1 VTARRTAALLVA
13 FLGVLV
19 FGTGAGAQTSSP
31 SPAGASGYAVSI
43 SAPDGSSITGAGYV
57 SAPPEAGTSGS
68 FGYPGDGFVVSAG
81 SESVSASA
89 DESTGRAYASAE
101 FSGISIFGG
110 EITVGSLRAAVSAGA
125 AADFSDTSLTNLTVL
140 GQSVQA
146 PAPGL
151 SMQLA
156 DWGTLSVLREDS
168 SVADGTPPASHGS
181 VSGLTVYLTA
191 DHGRLLRGSTIRIGY
206 ADASGHGPVAE
217 TTTTATT
224 TTTPATTGT
233 EPTTTETP
241 TERTTPTNTVPTITL
256 PPTLGRPKTTT
267 EQGHETQP
275 DVQPVQRQ
283 HNGLPVRTSIPD
295 VTPKLTVGHYVFPV
309 YGPSAYGDSF
319 GAPRGDVSGGWHH
332 GDDIFAPLGAPILAV
347 ADGTVFSVGWNDVGG
362 WRLWLR
368 DTAGNEFY
376 YAHLSAYT
384 SLAVDGRRVH
394 AGDVLGFVGN
404 TGDAATTPFHLHFEV
419 HPVSL
424 LFLGYD
430 GAVNPTKYLDAW
442 KRLEDVRIRAA
453 VPFSLLP
460 AAAATNAPT
469 PGAILIGSSDIST
482 ANGLDPDSLRRA
494 MNTTNLIEEAPKPT
508 VGDLPVPLPVLDR
521 A

>member
-1 VTARRTAALLVA
+1 MRTVTARRTAALLLA
-13 FLGVLV
+13 CLGVLLV
-19 FGTGAGAQTSSP
+19 AASAGAQTSP
-31 SPAGASGYAVSI
+31 PPPPGASAYAVAVSG
-43 SAPDGSSITGAGYV
+43 PDGSSITGSGFV
-57 SAPPEAGTSGS
+57 SAPPEAGTSGA
-68 FGYPGDGFVVSAG
+68 FGYPGDGFIVSTG
-81 SESVSASA
+81 SQSVSASA
-89 DESTGRAYASAE
+89 DASTGRAYASAE

-110 EITVGSLRAAVSAGA
+110 EITVGSMRVAVSAGA
-125 AADFSDTSLTNLTVL
+125 AADFSETSITNLTVL
-140 GQSVQA
+140 GQSIQT

-151 SMQLA
+151 SLQLA
-156 DWGTLSVLREDS
+156 DWGSLSVLREGS
-168 SVADGTPPASHGS
+168 SVADGSPPSSHGS

-191 DHGRLLRGSTIRIGY
+191 DHGRLLRGSTIRVGF

-217 TTTTATT
+217 TTTTT
-224 TTTPATTGT
+224 
-233 EPTTTETP
+233 PTTTGSSTAPKSTQP
-241 TERTTPTNTVPTITL
+241 TTSTESVPTITL
-256 PPTLGRPKTTT
+256 PPTLGRPKAITA
-267 EQGHETQP
+267 QGQETQRGAP
-275 DVQPVQRQ
+275 QVRRR
-283 HNGLPVRTSIPD
+283 NGLPVRVSIPD
-295 VTPKLTVGHYVFPV
+295 VTPKLTAGHYVFPV
-309 YGPSAYGDSF
+309 YGPSAYGDTF
-319 GAPRGDVSGGWHH
+319 GAPRSDVSGGWHH

-347 ADGTVFSVGWNDVGG
+347 ADGTVFSVGWNDIGG

-384 SLAVDGRRVH
+384 SLAVNGRRVH

-442 KRLEDVRIRAA
+442 KRLEDIKIRAA

-460 AAAATNAPT
+460 AAAISNAPT
-469 PGAILIGSSDIST
+469 PGAILLSSADIST

-494 MNTTNLIEEAPKPT
+494 MNMTHLIQEAPKPT

>member
-1 VTARRTAALLVA
+1 MTARLTAALV
-13 FLGVLV
+13 LGCLLL
-19 FGTGAGAQTSSP
+19 GSGAAAAPPLATLPPTS
-31 SPAGASGYAVSI
+31 ASAYAVSV
-43 SAPDGSSITGAGYV
+43 SGPDGNGLAGSQGGGGFAYP
-57 SAPPEAGTSGS
+57 ADGS
-68 FGYPGDGFVVSAG
+68 VVSVG
-81 SESVSASA
+81 SSLTSLSSNE
-89 DESTGRAYASAE
+89 DDGTAYARTE
-101 FSGISIFGG
+101 ISDVSLFGG
-110 EITVGSLRAAVSAGA
+110 EITVGSLRAAVNASGESA
-125 AADFSDTSLTNLTVL
+125 DVSDSGMTNLFVL
-140 GQSVQA
+140 GSSIA
-146 PAPGL
+146 PSANL
-151 SMQLA
+151 ELA
-156 DWGTLSVLREDS
+156 LGDWGSISVMRESTNQS
-168 SVADGTPPASHGS
+168 SSFVSAWQGS
-181 VSGLTVYLTA
+181 VTGLVVHLDA
-191 DHGRLLRGSTIRIGY
+191 DHLGFPRGSTIVIGH
-206 ADASGHGPVAE
+206 AEASGHAPQPTG
-217 TTTTATT
+217 TTTSSNGTSTPTTSPGGGTKPTPQPRTATT
-224 TTTPATTGT
+224 ALPGAEAPLPAPGTPLTGD
-233 EPTTTETP
+233 
-241 TERTTPTNTVPTITL
+241 
-256 PPTLGRPKTTT
+256 KTTR
-267 EQGHETQP
+267 HE
-275 DVQPVQRQ
+275 
-283 HNGLPVRTSIPD
+283 GLPVRTTIPD
-295 VTPKLTVGHYVFPV
+295 VTPRLTAKHYVFPV

-368 DTAGNEFY
+368 DQQGNEFY

-384 SLAVDGRRVH
+384 ALAVNGRHVH

-460 AAAATNAPT
+460 TAAVSNAPT
-469 PGAILIGSSDIST
+469 PGAILLGSSDIST
-482 ANGLDPDSLRRA
+482 ANGLDPDSLERA
-494 MNTTNLIEEAPKPT
+494 MNQTRPIVETPRPS